1 MRKVGWKQ
9 RIPCDRRVDVKSKA
23 INRKEYVM
31 KTMVSLLAASTLLFG
46 GAYALAAT
54 PSSVNE
60 SSVAMAKS
68 ESNRSMDVEKH
79 IKDLHAKLKI
89 TPAEQSQWDAVAQAM
104 RDNAAALDGAISKRD
119 GIAEHGTAMDD
130 LKAYGDIVQVHADSI
145 KKLSAVFASLYDAMP
160 AEQKKVADEVFA
172 QRPHE
177 GKKMA
182 LK

>member
-1 MRKVGWKQ
+1 
-9 RIPCDRRVDVKSKA
+9 
-23 INRKEYVM
+23 M